1 MGPSKK
7 LPKELGWPVLQVG
20 IQGKDLVCSWVGSLA
35 VSRWYLWS
43 LYVMRKV
50 LVFGIV
56 GLSLL
61 AGCMTGDMR
70 AVSSSGAPA
79 SFKFSQGMS
88 SDTYTAQIGDE
99 SFEGRAVMTDAS
111 TTFGTAFGSAYS
123 TYGSSFGAANS
134 VGFSSG
140 GKFKAVMLGDKG
152 STLRCL
158 MQYADSMGMTNFGGV
173 GECVHSD
180 GSRLDIVW

>member
-1 MGPSKK
+1 
-7 LPKELGWPVLQVG
+7 
-20 IQGKDLVCSWVGSLA
+20 
-35 VSRWYLWS
+35 
-43 LYVMRKV
+43 MRNV
-50 LVFGIV
+50 LVFGFV
-56 GLSLL
+56 GFGLLS
-61 AGCMTGDMR
+61 GCMTGDMR
-70 AVSSSGAPA
+70 AVSSAGVPVA
-79 SFKFSQGMS
+79 FKFSQGMS
-88 SDTYTAQIGDE
+88 SDAYTAQIGDE
-99 SFEGRAVMTDAS
+99 SFEGRAVMADAS

-140 GKFKAVMLGDKG
+140 GKVKAVMLGDKG

>member
-1 MGPSKK
+1 MGI
-7 LPKELGWPVLQVG
+7 LLF
-20 IQGKDLVCSWVGSLA
+20 
-35 VSRWYLWS
+35 R
-43 LYVMRKV
+43 V